1 MANNARRE
9 LNRLK
14 EALLWEG
21 LLSSIDAS
29 DKDTVDAAIKLLTI
43 KHNLADGAI
52 DMDGLLEK
60 INEISDRIIKKM
72 EGANGIYNS
81 RTKL

>member
-1 MANNARRE
+1 MINNAKKE

-14 EALLWEG
+14 KALLWEG
-21 LLSSIDAS
+21 LLSSVDAS

-52 DMDGLLEK
+52 DMDKLLEK
-60 INEISDRIIKKM
+60 MNEVSNRIIKKM
-72 EGANGIYNS
+72 EGA
-81 RTKL
+81 K